1 MIRSFLIALLIFISA
16 PQVIAADYTLDK
28 LTPKLS
34 YAEDHS
40 VIIEWTKYASL
51 GFVSYQVRSV
61 DAEGKQE
68 IKAEIS
74 DFNQTLYRDYI
85 IQEGTERYLI
95 CSTSTQDNY
104 CSPLVEILVPERV
117 VVEEPMPEPEPEP
130 EPELELMPEPIIKEV
145 VEEEIIEEE
154 VVEVPSE
161 PIAIPET
168 ELTLYETILMDLED
182 QGIMSAE
189 DSNRIMNRA
198 EIVTAIINAELRF
211 QFSFAFEAVP
221 NCFTDIP
228 SGKDQ
233 PWYHDRA
240 CFAKKRGFYTGLADG
255 TFRAHEG
262 MNISQLAS
270 TLVKA
275 FELEK
280 EDHSDLL
287 TLKTYFA
294 IPPTVQSQDRQ
305 LTRGEFAFILNALI
319 EATHEDPFAIFE
331 RS

>member
-1 MIRSFLIALLIFISA
+1 MIRSLFITVLLLIST
-16 PQVIAADYTLDK
+16 PQAMAANYTLDK

-40 VIIEWTKYASL
+40 IIIEWTKYASL
-51 GFVSYQVRSV
+51 GFVNYQVRSV

-68 IKAEIS
+68 NTAEIN
-74 DFNQTLYRDYI
+74 DFNQTLYRDYAI
-85 IQEGTERYLI
+85 EEGTQRYLI

-104 CSPLVEILVPERV
+104 CSPIAESIIS
-117 VVEEPMPEPEPEP
+117 EPEPTP
-130 EPELELMPEPIIKEV
+130 EPAIAEEVIEEMKEEI
-145 VEEEIIEEE
+145 EEEIVEEA
-154 VVEVPSE
+154 SE
-161 PIAIPET
+161 PLFIPET
-168 ELTLYETILMDLED
+168 ERTLYEGILMDLED

-189 DSNRIMNRA
+189 GANRIMNRA
-198 EIVTAIINAELRF
+198 EIITAIINAELRF

-221 NCFTDIP
+221 NCYKDIP

-280 EDHSDLL
+280 MEHSDLL